1 MDEPA
6 APHPSHSSRSSI
18 GRGGAD
24 SSPSFLSTLCS
35 QFTVAR
41 RFIVNKD
48 VPQHLSI
55 LTLGAFDL
63 SVLRAFYRTWGWSEL
78 DASSDEWCAFDVGG
92 CLLSIYPL
100 ELLGDEAAPGE
111 PVLAAPWRGFTMAIN
126 VETEDD
132 VQAVFD
138 TAVASGAI
146 EIQVPTRRDWG
157 GLSAYIA
164 DPEGNRW
171 EIAAGGPSAAPTAS

>member
-1 MDEPA
+1 MGT
-6 APHPSHSSRSSI
+6 S
-18 GRGGAD
+18 
-24 SSPSFLSTLCS
+24 
-35 QFTVAR
+35 
-41 RFIVNKD
+41 

-55 LTLGAFDL
+55 LTLGAFNL
-63 SVLRAFYRTWGWSEL
+63 PLLRDFYGKWGWSEL
-78 DASSDEWCAFDVGG
+78 EQSSKEWCAFDMGG

-126 VETEDD
+126 VESEDQ
-132 VQAVFD
+132 VQDVFD

-146 EIQVPTRRDWG
+146 EIQEPTRRDWG

-171 EIAAGGPSAAPTAS
+171 EIAAGGPTSPATVTE

>member
-1 MDEPA
+1 M
-6 APHPSHSSRSSI
+6 SK
-18 GRGGAD
+18 G
-24 SSPSFLSTLCS
+24 
-35 QFTVAR
+35 
-41 RFIVNKD
+41 

-63 SVLRAFYRTWGWSEL
+63 PALREFYGTWGWSEI
-78 DASSDEWCAFDVGG
+78 DASSDQWCAFDVRG

-132 VQAVFD
+132 VQTVFD
-138 TAVASGAI
+138 MAVASGAI
-146 EIQVPTRRDWG
+146 AIQAPARRDWG
-157 GLSAYIA
+157 GLSAYVA

-171 EIAAGGPSAAPTAS
+171 EIAAGGPNATPTDA

>member
-1 MDEPA
+1 M
-6 APHPSHSSRSSI
+6 
-18 GRGGAD
+18 GKG
-24 SSPSFLSTLCS
+24 
-35 QFTVAR
+35 
-41 RFIVNKD
+41 

-63 SVLRAFYRTWGWSEL
+63 PMLRGFYGAWGWSEL
-78 DASSDEWCAFDVGG
+78 KQSSVEWCAFDMGG

-126 VETEDD
+126 VESEGQ
-132 VQAVFD
+132 VQEVFD

-146 EIQVPTRRDWG
+146 EIQGPTRREWG
-157 GLSAYIA
+157 GLTAYVA

-171 EIAAGGPSAAPTAS
+171 EIAAGGPTPSPTER

>member
-1 MDEPA
+1 MGT
-6 APHPSHSSRSSI
+6 S
-18 GRGGAD
+18 
-24 SSPSFLSTLCS
+24 
-35 QFTVAR
+35 
-41 RFIVNKD
+41 

-55 LTLGAFDL
+55 LTLGAFNL
-63 SVLRAFYRTWGWSEL
+63 PLLRDFYEAWGWSEL
-78 DASSDEWCAFDVGG
+78 KQSSKEWCAFDMGG

-111 PVLAAPWRGFTMAIN
+111 PVLAAPWRGFTMAIS
-126 VETEDD
+126 VESEEQ
-132 VQAVFD
+132 VQDVFD

-146 EIQVPTRRDWG
+146 EVQEPTRRDWG

-171 EIAAGGPSAAPTAS
+171 EIAAGGPHAAATTTE